1 MIDDLYKN
9 CRWCHWYIDGECVHD
24 KTFESVSTD
33 ISYLSEDGIIE
44 EAIIDAFS
52 EQGFSELKSHLESLL
67 SKKKANE
74 VMQAFFEELKAVK
87 DKWAISIDEAVTAA
101 INNEIGGKEKCKVVD
116 PEDFYCK
123 YFM

>member
-9 CRWCHWYIDGECVHD
+9 CRWCHWYIGGECVHD
-24 KTFESVSTD
+24 KTFKSVSTD
-33 ISYLSEDGIIE
+33 IHHLSEDGIIE
-44 EAIIDAFS
+44 EAIIEGFS
-52 EQGFSELKSHLESLL
+52 EQKFSELKSNLESLL

-74 VMQAFFEELKAVK
+74 VMLAFLEELEAIKNE
-87 DKWAISIDEAVTAA
+87 WAISIDEAVTVA
-101 INNEIGGKEKCKVVD
+101 INNEIEGKEKCKVVD